1 MIITPEKL
9 KKWLDIKKKFTLVD
23 TRPKNQIE
31 QYPIKKLKYV
41 IGSPNSIDKIK
52 GDKILVCQ
60 FGIVTEGMILENDLQ
75 NSYSLLGGVQAWNE
89 FIKDN
94 NDLSRWSRQTILE
107 EIGMNGQKKIM
118 KAGVAIVGMGGIGC
132 PAATSLV
139 AAGIGTLNIIDG
151 DTVDLSNLPRQH
163 LYQPG
168 DIGKEK
174 VSVAKRFL
182 ENISSHTKINPFNNF
197 LNQSNAKSYFDNIDI
212 IIDATDNIVSRQF
225 IDKVS
230 KDSIRHSDNKV
241 LYNFVL
247 KKTMGKSYYSINP
260 MPHSSLGVKSYLH
273 ATSPIRRYADL
284 IVNYQLNRYLN
295 NNELISKEDVEQIIN
310 EINHQGIQ
318 NIMRYREDQKYW
330 LGIWFEKNSFNVY
343 NVILLSWVNRYKNI
357 CILYFLEYHF
367 STICDL
373 KSKKNLKNKR
383 INLLLNQTK
392 TSKSQI

>member
-31 QYPIKKLKYV
+31 QFPIKKLKYV
-41 IGSPNSIDKIK
+41 IGSPNSIDQIK

-89 FIKDN
+89 FIKNN

-107 EIGMNGQKKIM
+107 EIGMDGQKKIM
-118 KAGVAIVGMGGIGC
+118 KASIAIVGMGGIGC

-182 ENISSHTKINPFNNF
+182 ENISSHTKINLFNNF

-230 KDSIRHSDNKV
+230 K
-241 LYNFVL
+241 
-247 KKTMGKSYYSINP
+247 
-260 MPHSSLGVKSYLH
+260 
-273 ATSPIRRYADL
+273 
-284 IVNYQLNRYLN
+284 
-295 NNELISKEDVEQIIN
+295 
-310 EINHQGIQ
+310 
-318 NIMRYREDQKYW
+318 
-330 LGIWFEKNSFNVY
+330 EKNLPMVYGSLYKFEGQVGVFN
-343 NVILLSWVNRYKNI
+343 
-357 CILYFLEYHF
+357 
-367 STICDL
+367 T
-373 KSKKNLKNKR
+373 KSKIGYAELFPGNISGSKTCQEAGVIGMLPVIIGNIQALEAIKLILNLEP
-383 INLLLNQTK
+383 NLIGKLLIYDGLHHT
-392 TSKSQI
+392 TEVIEL